1 MCVTVFAFFTYFTY
15 LQNTA
20 HSADL
25 GPLYCRLCA
34 ARSHTSPSSEARSPM
49 ADWW

>member
-1 MCVTVFAFFTYFTY
+1 MIRENPANRGCITK
-15 LQNTA
+15 NTA
-20 HSADL
+20 HSAEL
-25 GPLYCRLCA
+25 GPLYCRLSA